1 LAESRLTSLQRAVL
15 EAFFRRERGF
25 FLSGGGALAGF
36 YLGHRETHDLDL
48 FTVEPILDRGGTAL
62 RDVADELGAT
72 VERLQTSPDFQ
83 RWLVCREEEGVVVDL
98 VRERVPQLHGTKRS
112 AGAVLVDPPE
122 EILANK
128 LCTLL
133 SRAEIRD
140 LVDVMALERAGYR
153 VDDQIAGANRK
164 DGGFT
169 PAQLGWVLGGLEI
182 GDEAQLPGGVSAADL
197 RAYVTELRARL
208 ARIAF
213 PIG

>member
-1 LAESRLTSLQRAVL
+1 MAESRLTSLQREVL

-48 FTVEPILDRGGTAL
+48 FTVEGTLERGAAAL
-62 RDVADELGAT
+62 REAGDELGST
-72 VERLQTSPDFQ
+72 LESLQTSPDFQ
-83 RWLVCREEEGVVVDL
+83 RWLLRRGREAIVVDL
-98 VRERVPQLHGTKRS
+98 VRERVPQLHAEKRQI
-112 AGAVLVDPPE
+112 GALLVDHPE

-128 LCTLL
+128 LCALL

-153 VDDQIAGANRK
+153 VEDQIAAASRK
-164 DGGFT
+164 DGGLT
-169 PAQLGWVLGGLEI
+169 PAQLGWVLGGLEL

-197 RAYVTELRARL
+197 RSYLTELRARL
-208 ARIAF
+208 ARLAY

>member
-1 LAESRLTSLQRAVL
+1 MGESRLSSLQRAVL

-48 FTVEPILDRGGTAL
+48 FTVEPILDRGASAL
-62 RDVADELGAT
+62 REVADELGGT
-72 VERLQTSPDFQ
+72 VERLRTSPDFQ
-83 RWLVCREEEGVVVDL
+83 RWLVRRGEEGVVVDL
-98 VRERVPQLHGTKRS
+98 VREHVPQLHGTKRNI
-112 AGAVLVDPPE
+112 GAVLVDPPE

-128 LCTLL
+128 LCALL

-153 VDDQIAGANRK
+153 MEAAIAGANRK
-164 DGGFT
+164 DGGLT

-182 GDEAQLPGGVSAADL
+182 GDEAQLPGGVSAPDL
-197 RAYVTELRARL
+197 RGYLNELRARL
-208 ARIAF
+208 ARLAF
-213 PIG
+213 PTG

>member
-1 LAESRLTSLQRAVL
+1 LADSRLTSLQRAVL

-48 FTVEPILDRGGTAL
+48 FTVEASLEPGASAL
-62 RDVADELGAT
+62 REAADELGAA
-72 VERLQTSPDFQ
+72 VERLQTAPDFQ
-83 RWLVCREEEGVVVDL
+83 RWLVRRGSEAIVVDL
-98 VRERVPQLHGTKRS
+98 VRERVPQLHADKRHV
-112 AGAVLVDPPE
+112 GALLIDPPE
-122 EILANK
+122 EIMANK
-128 LCTLL
+128 LCALL

-153 VDDQIAGANRK
+153 VEDQIVGANRK
-164 DGGFT
+164 DGGLT
-169 PAQLGWVLGGLEI
+169 PAQLGWVLGGLEL
-182 GDEAQLPGGVSAADL
+182 GDEAQLPGGVSPADL
-197 RAYVTELRARL
+197 RAYLTELRARL